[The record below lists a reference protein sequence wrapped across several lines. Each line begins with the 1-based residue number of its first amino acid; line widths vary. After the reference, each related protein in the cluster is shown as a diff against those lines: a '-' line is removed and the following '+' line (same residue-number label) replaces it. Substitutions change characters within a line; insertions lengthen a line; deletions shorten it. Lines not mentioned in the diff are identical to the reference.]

1 VPFLLRLLRRVDG
14 APPGAYIPRPPVRA
28 AHPDRSRRERDDL
41 KTTDSVV
48 EVVRGAV
55 VESVHRVSAAVVAA
69 DGTLRAHAGNPEFF
83 TFLRSAAKPLQALP
97 LVEDGAVERFGL
109 TTEELA
115 LSCGSHSGTA
125 RHTGLAQ
132 GMLAKL
138 GLDGEALACG
148 PHPPIDAATVRDLA
162 EAGLEPQRLHNNCS
176 GKHAGMMALA
186 RARGWEPAG
195 YERLEHPVQGRMLAE
210 ISRWSGLPQEAIALG
225 TDGCGVVCFGMPLR
239 SMALAYA
246 RMAAAARAGER
257 GPSAVVEAMT
267 AHPELVAGEGRVCT
281 ELMRRTGG
289 RIFAKI
295 GAEGVYC
302 VGVPGAELGIALK
315 VEDGNTRAVAPA
327 ILTVLRELD
336 LISEDD
342 FGAMHDLVFTETVN
356 TRGETVGQL
365 RPRIQLHAANAG

>member
-1 VPFLLRLLRRVDG
+1 MIDN
-14 APPGAYIPRPPVRA
+14 A
-28 AHPDRSRRERDDL
+28 
-41 KTTDSVV
+41 V

-55 VESVHRVSAAVVAA
+55 AESVHRISAAVVDA
-69 DGTLRAHAGNPEFF
+69 DGNLRASAGDPDFF

-97 LVEDGAVERFGL
+97 LVDDGAVDRFGI
-109 TTEELA
+109 TPEELA
-115 LSCGSHSGTA
+115 LCCGSHSGTPRHVRLAESLLA
-125 RHTGLAQ
+125 RI
-132 GMLAKL
+132 

-148 PHPPIDAATVRDLA
+148 PHPPIDAESARALA

-186 RARGWEPAG
+186 RARGWDPAG
-195 YERLEHPVQGRMLAE
+195 YHRLEHPVQGRLLGE
-210 ISRWSGLPQEAIALG
+210 IARWAGLPDEAVALG
-225 TDGCGVVCFGMPLR
+225 VDGCGVVCFGLPLR

-246 RMAAAARAGER
+246 RVAAAARRGER
-257 GPSAVVEAMT
+257 GPRAVVDAMT
-267 AHPELVAGEGRVCT
+267 TYPELVAGEGRVCT
-281 ELMRRTGG
+281 ELMRRAGG
-289 RIFAKI
+289 RMFAKI

-327 ILTVLRELD
+327 ILAVLRELD

-342 FGAMHDLVFTETVN
+342 FGAMHDLVFAELVN

-365 RPRIQLHAANAG
+365 RPRISLRVPDAA